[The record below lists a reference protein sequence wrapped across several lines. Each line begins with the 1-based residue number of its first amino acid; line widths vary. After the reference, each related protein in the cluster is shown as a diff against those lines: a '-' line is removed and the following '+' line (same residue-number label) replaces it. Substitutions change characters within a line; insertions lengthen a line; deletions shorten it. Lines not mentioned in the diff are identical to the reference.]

1 MYAISVCKIPESIVN
16 QLLPCYVK
24 KVMPKR
30 SHEVLAELQKAER
43 AGKQINTIE
52 QLAAAYDAEPW
63 QYTSAVAYLIK
74 IGLLTKLESSPLKNR
89 REVKFKLADRGLSR

>member
-1 MYAISVCKIPESIVN
+1 MYVISVCKIPESIVN

-24 KVMPKR
+24 EVMPKR
-30 SHEVLAELQKAER
+30 SPEVLAELQKAER

-52 QLAAAYDAEPW
+52 ELAAAYDAEPW
-63 QYTSAVAYLIK
+63 QYPAAIAYLIK

-89 REVKFKLADRGLSR
+89 REVKFKLTDRGLSR